1 MVSGMDKSRLISLI
15 EVCAAILIVAA
26 HNVFHLIPNEVPI
39 LFVVAITS
47 FRIREGD
54 WGFSLY
60 SRPDS
65 WPRTLLVAAACLA
78 LLVLKD
84 LAFDP
89 PGNVSSVIT
98 SARDVPR
105 LLTSLAIAWGFA
117 AFLEELGY
125 RGYLLRRAVEAFG
138 PSRIGSA
145 LALLTASAAF
155 GLGHY
160 YKGPAGMLDSAGSGL
175 ILGGAYLYTRRLW
188 AGTLAHGAV
197 DTIAVGM
204 TFFGFN

>member
-1 MVSGMDKSRLISLI
+1 MASGTESSRLISLI

-39 LFVVAITS
+39 LFVLAIAS
-47 FRIREGD
+47 FRIREGN
-54 WGFSLY
+54 WGLSLY

-65 WPRTLLVAAACLA
+65 WPGTLVVAGACLA

-84 LAFDP
+84 LIFDP
-89 PGNVSSVIT
+89 PGKVSSVIT

-117 AFLEELGY
+117 AFLEEIGY

-160 YKGPAGMLDSAGSGL
+160 YKGPAGMPRQRRFRPDPRRSLPL
-175 ILGGAYLYTRRLW
+175 YPPTLGRHARARSRRHHRRE
-188 AGTLAHGAV
+188 HG
-197 DTIAVGM
+197 
-204 TFFGFN
+204 FLRL